1 MSLSFPIPAP
11 RAVCAAVLALALG
24 GCAGF
29 SQDGGMDAVS
39 AMTAERTGQ
48 DLRLPAAGGGDKA
61 GEAVQAELA
70 RLLKEPLGPD
80 QAVRVALLNN
90 RSLRASLAGL
100 GVAEADLVQAG
111 RLANP
116 GFGFSRMSGGGE
128 TDIERSV
135 MFDLA
140 GLLTMPIRRDIEA
153 RRFEGAKLVAA
164 TAAVQLAADTRKAYF
179 DAVAARQSAS
189 YAQQVHEAAEASGE
203 LARRMARVG
212 HLSALDQAREQAFSL
227 EAAAGLA
234 RARHTALAARERL
247 ARLLGVWGEH
257 TGFILPERLP
267 ELPAAPRE
275 AGNIEALAMQQRL
288 DLRLAQLETSATA
301 RALGLTRATGFVNV
315 LEAGYANTSKTG
327 APRENGY
334 EIELALPLFDWGGAR
349 VAKAEAIYMQA
360 VHRTAGIAVNAR
372 SQVRETY
379 SAYRTSFDIARQHRD
394 QLVPLRKKISEEV
407 LLRYNGMLV
416 SVFELLA
423 DARAQIA
430 GVNAAIEAQRDFWIA
445 ETDLQAAISGAGGAP
460 VALGSAAPEQTVPP
474 AGPQH

>member
-1 MSLSFPIPAP
+1 
-11 RAVCAAVLALALG
+11 
-24 GCAGF
+24 
-29 SQDGGMDAVS
+29 
-39 AMTAERTGQ
+39 MTAERTGQ
-48 DLRLPAAGGGDKA
+48 DVRLPAASRA
-61 GEAVQAELA
+61 EQAETAVQAELA
-70 RLLKEPLGPD
+70 RLLKEPLGAD

-116 GFGFSRMSGGGE
+116 GFSFSRLSGGAE
-128 TDIERSV
+128 TEIERSV
-135 MFDLA
+135 MFDLV

-179 DAVAARQSAS
+179 EAVAARQSAS
-189 YAQQVHEAAEASGE
+189 YAQQVHEAAQASGE
-203 LARRMARVG
+203 LARRMAQVG

-234 RARHTALAARERL
+234 RARHQALAARERL
-247 ARLLGVWGEH
+247 ARLLGVWGEAADF
-257 TGFILPERLP
+257 TLPERLP

-275 AGNIEALAMQQRL
+275 AGNIESLAMQQRL
-288 DLRLAQLETSATA
+288 DLRLAQLETASTA
-301 RALGLTRATGFVNV
+301 RALGLSKATGFVNV
-315 LEAGYANTSKTG
+315 LEAGYANTSKSG

-349 VAKAEAIYMQA
+349 VARAEAIYMQA
-360 VHRTAGIAVNAR
+360 VHRTAGIAVDAR
-372 SQVRETY
+372 SQVREAY
-379 SAYRTSFDIARQHRD
+379 SAYRTGYDIAKQHRD

-430 GVNAAIEAQRDFWIA
+430 GVNAAIGAQRDFWIA
-445 ETDLQAAISGAGGAP
+445 ETELQAAISGAGGVP
-460 VALGSAAPEQTVPP
+460 LTLGSAVPAP
-474 AGPQH
+474 AAPQH

>member
-1 MSLSFPIPAP
+1 MNAASPTPAP

-24 GCAGF
+24 GCASF
-29 SQDGGMDAVS
+29 SQDGGVDAVS

-48 DLRLPAAGGGDKA
+48 DVRLPAASRA
-61 GEAVQAELA
+61 EQAETAVQAELA
-70 RLLKEPLGPD
+70 RLLKEPLGAD

-116 GFGFSRMSGGGE
+116 GFSFSRLSGGAE
-128 TDIERSV
+128 TEIERSV
-135 MFDLA
+135 MFDLV

-179 DAVAARQSAS
+179 EAVAARQSAS
-189 YAQQVHEAAEASGE
+189 YAQQVHEAAQASGE
-203 LARRMARVG
+203 LARRMAQVG

-234 RARHTALAARERL
+234 RARHQALAARERL
-247 ARLLGVWGEH
+247 ARLLGVWGEAADF
-257 TGFILPERLP
+257 TLPERLP

-275 AGNIEALAMQQRL
+275 AGNIESLAMQQRL
-288 DLRLAQLETSATA
+288 DLRLAQLETASTA
-301 RALGLTRATGFVNV
+301 RALGLSKATGFVNV
-315 LEAGYANTSKTG
+315 LEAGYANTSKSG

-349 VAKAEAIYMQA
+349 VARAEAIYMQA
-360 VHRTAGIAVNAR
+360 VHRTAGIAVDAR
-372 SQVRETY
+372 SQVREAY
-379 SAYRTSFDIARQHRD
+379 SAYRTGYDIAKQHRD

-430 GVNAAIEAQRDFWIA
+430 GVNAAIGAQRDFWIA
-445 ETDLQAAISGAGGAP
+445 ETELQAAISGAGGVP
-460 VALGSAAPEQTVPP
+460 LTLGSAVPAP
-474 AGPQH
+474 AAPQH